1 MSSLQNYNDSIE
13 NLLNNQNWCNCPE
26 IVKLTISKLYDNI
39 NFLNNKISNFECQ
52 IINRKIDDCNCSNNT
67 LDNVNCQIDNLI
79 RDINRKL
86 NCYATMNDIEKINK
100 ILNSKVNIC
109 DLNNIL
115 TSKADKD
122 DVINIL
128 RTKCDKVD
136 FDVQMKKK
144 IDVTEYNELINL
156 LNNKVNCS
164 DIEQINLCLANK
176 IDKCN
181 FNSIIDNINNKLD
194 TKEFNS
200 FIECEYNKFI
210 ENNNKKIKDIDDDF
224 DRLIR
229 NIKSQFNNI
238 NCVISKMENDKIGKV
253 TYDELLKQL
262 KGKIDKKEFLGTFNQ
277 FQFDINEKM
286 NDIKN
291 NNDKSF
297 KENEDN
303 FNIKLNDISSCLN
316 KKIECLNC
324 EIENLN
330 CENKNNIIHIQE
342 NIRNLEDIGNKIS
355 FIQSENESKFC
366 HLYELLKTKLEINDY
381 KEDINLLEKNLKEK
395 IKLGLE
401 EKSTY
406 KDLELLY
413 KNIQTNLNEKLT
425 SFEDNTQ
432 KNLNDFNNTL
442 NILSKEKLNLVD
454 LNPLLKDKFDYLED
468 LIQSKFKEKTI
479 DEIDT
484 EIRKLNLQIQQK
496 LDKEKYYDDQI
507 KNKNLIDNISNTI
520 LNYYTKNEIVDLLKP
535 KSDIG
540 EINKIVNK
548 LNEKINEKVSINTFN
563 PFLELQNSIN
573 NLYLN
578 DNSFGR
584 WIWKSGKLKSGKI
597 IPFENQ
603 YSNTFSDNFLWEKDK
618 GSIMISKG
626 GFYNIIIGIFNKG
639 KKAVIHV
646 LVNGEN
652 IITKNEDNYI
662 LGCERKNFN
671 FDVSSITVNQ
681 FIFIPDK
688 TRISIIY
695 ECDDNQSLSGFLE
708 LRALQYYNRNEDSSG
723 RDRLCWPVDSDFAGT
738 EERCDGSGCDCGE
751 SGTDQPATL
760 SDSGRVYRAVSDGE
774 GPSAA
779 GHARW

>member
-13 NLLNNQNWCNCPE
+13 NLLNNQNWCNCPD

-181 FNSIIDNINNKLD
+181 FNSIIDIINNKLD

-652 IITKNEDNYI
+652 IVTKNEDNYI

-708 LRALQYYNRNEDSSG
+708 LRALQYYNRNEDI
-723 RDRLCWPVDSDFAGT
+723 LC
-738 EERCDGSGCDCGE
+738 
-751 SGTDQPATL
+751 
-760 SDSGRVYRAVSDGE
+760 
-774 GPSAA
+774 
-779 GHARW
+779 

>member
-13 NLLNNQNWCNCPE
+13 NLLNNQNWCNCPD

-181 FNSIIDNINNKLD
+181 FNSIIDNITNKLD

-454 LNPLLKDKFDYLED
+454 LNLLLKDKFDYLED

-540 EINKIVNK
+540 EINKIVNN

-708 LRALQYYNRNEDSSG
+708 LRALQYYNRNEDI
-723 RDRLCWPVDSDFAGT
+723 LC
-738 EERCDGSGCDCGE
+738 
-751 SGTDQPATL
+751 
-760 SDSGRVYRAVSDGE
+760 
-774 GPSAA
+774 
-779 GHARW
+779 

>member
-13 NLLNNQNWCNCPE
+13 NLLNNQNWCNCPD

-156 LNNKVNCS
+156 LNNKVNYS

-342 NIRNLEDIGNKIS
+342 NIRNLEDIGSKIS

-646 LVNGEN
+646 LINGEN

-708 LRALQYYNRNEDSSG
+708 LRALQYYNRNEDI
-723 RDRLCWPVDSDFAGT
+723 LC
-738 EERCDGSGCDCGE
+738 
-751 SGTDQPATL
+751 
-760 SDSGRVYRAVSDGE
+760 
-774 GPSAA
+774 
-779 GHARW
+779 

>member
-13 NLLNNQNWCNCPE
+13 NLLNNQNWCNCPD

-176 IDKCN
+176 VDKCN
-181 FNSIIDNINNKLD
+181 FNSIIDNITNKLD

-507 KNKNLIDNISNTI
+507 KNKNLIDNLSNTI

-708 LRALQYYNRNEDSSG
+708 LRALQYYNRNEDI
-723 RDRLCWPVDSDFAGT
+723 LC
-738 EERCDGSGCDCGE
+738 
-751 SGTDQPATL
+751 
-760 SDSGRVYRAVSDGE
+760 
-774 GPSAA
+774 
-779 GHARW
+779 

>member
-1 MSSLQNYNDSIE
+1 MSSLQNFNDSIE
-13 NLLNNQNWCNCPE
+13 NLLNNQNWCNCPD

-52 IINRKIDDCNCSNNT
+52 IINRKIDDCNCSNNN

-79 RDINRKL
+79 RDINRKF

-181 FNSIIDNINNKLD
+181 FNSIIDNITNKLD

-468 LIQSKFKEKTI
+468 LIQSKFKEKSI

-507 KNKNLIDNISNTI
+507 KNKNLIDNLSNTI

-540 EINKIVNK
+540 EINKIVNN

-681 FIFIPDK
+681 FIFISDK

-708 LRALQYYNRNEDSSG
+708 LRALQYYNRNEDI
-723 RDRLCWPVDSDFAGT
+723 LC
-738 EERCDGSGCDCGE
+738 
-751 SGTDQPATL
+751 
-760 SDSGRVYRAVSDGE
+760 
-774 GPSAA
+774 
-779 GHARW
+779 

>member
-1 MSSLQNYNDSIE
+1 M
-13 NLLNNQNWCNCPE
+13 
-26 IVKLTISKLYDNI
+26 
-39 NFLNNKISNFECQ
+39 
-52 IINRKIDDCNCSNNT
+52 
-67 LDNVNCQIDNLI
+67 
-79 RDINRKL
+79 
-86 NCYATMNDIEKINK
+86 
-100 ILNSKVNIC
+100 
-109 DLNNIL
+109 
-115 TSKADKD
+115 
-122 DVINIL
+122 
-128 RTKCDKVD
+128 
-136 FDVQMKKK
+136 
-144 IDVTEYNELINL
+144 
-156 LNNKVNCS
+156 
-164 DIEQINLCLANK
+164 
-176 IDKCN
+176 
-181 FNSIIDNINNKLD
+181 
-194 TKEFNS
+194 
-200 FIECEYNKFI
+200 
-210 ENNNKKIKDIDDDF
+210 
-224 DRLIR
+224 
-229 NIKSQFNNI
+229 
-238 NCVISKMENDKIGKV
+238 
-253 TYDELLKQL
+253 
-262 KGKIDKKEFLGTFNQ
+262 
-277 FQFDINEKM
+277 
-286 NDIKN
+286 
-291 NNDKSF
+291 
-297 KENEDN
+297 
-303 FNIKLNDISSCLN
+303 
-316 KKIECLNC
+316 
-324 EIENLN
+324 
-330 CENKNNIIHIQE
+330 
-342 NIRNLEDIGNKIS
+342 
-355 FIQSENESKFC
+355 
-366 HLYELLKTKLEINDY
+366 
-381 KEDINLLEKNLKEK
+381 EKNLKEK

-468 LIQSKFKEKTI
+468 LIQSKFKEKSI

-507 KNKNLIDNISNTI
+507 KNKNLIDNLSNTI

-540 EINKIVNK
+540 EINKIVNN

-708 LRALQYYNRNEDSSG
+708 LRALQYYNRNEDI
-723 RDRLCWPVDSDFAGT
+723 LC
-738 EERCDGSGCDCGE
+738 
-751 SGTDQPATL
+751 
-760 SDSGRVYRAVSDGE
+760 
-774 GPSAA
+774 
-779 GHARW
+779 

>member
-13 NLLNNQNWCNCPE
+13 NLLNNQNWCNCPD

-52 IINRKIDDCNCSNNT
+52 IINRKIDDCNCSNNN

-181 FNSIIDNINNKLD
+181 FNSIIDIINNKLD

-330 CENKNNIIHIQE
+330 CENKNNINHIQE

-468 LIQSKFKEKTI
+468 LIQSKFKEKSI

-496 LDKEKYYDDQI
+496 LDKEKYYDEQI

-708 LRALQYYNRNEDSSG
+708 LRALQYYNRNEDI
-723 RDRLCWPVDSDFAGT
+723 LC
-738 EERCDGSGCDCGE
+738 
-751 SGTDQPATL
+751 
-760 SDSGRVYRAVSDGE
+760 
-774 GPSAA
+774 
-779 GHARW
+779 

>member
-291 NNDKSF
+291 SGDKSF

-442 NILSKEKLNLVD
+442 NILSKEKLNIKD
-454 LNPLLKDKFDYLED
+454 LNVLLKDKFDYLED

-708 LRALQYYNRNEDSSG
+708 LRALQYYNRNEDI
-723 RDRLCWPVDSDFAGT
+723 LC
-738 EERCDGSGCDCGE
+738 
-751 SGTDQPATL
+751 
-760 SDSGRVYRAVSDGE
+760 
-774 GPSAA
+774 
-779 GHARW
+779 

>member
-1 MSSLQNYNDSIE
+1 MSSLPNFNDSIE
-13 NLLNNQNWCNCPE
+13 NLLNNQNWCNCPD

-176 IDKCN
+176 VDKCN

-330 CENKNNIIHIQE
+330 CENKNNVVHIQE

-366 HLYELLKTKLEINDY
+366 HLYEILKTKLEINDY

-646 LVNGEN
+646 LINGEN

-708 LRALQYYNRNEDSSG
+708 LRALQYYNRNEDI
-723 RDRLCWPVDSDFAGT
+723 LC
-738 EERCDGSGCDCGE
+738 
-751 SGTDQPATL
+751 
-760 SDSGRVYRAVSDGE
+760 
-774 GPSAA
+774 
-779 GHARW
+779 

>member
-1 MSSLQNYNDSIE
+1 MSSLQNFNDSIE
-13 NLLNNQNWCNCPE
+13 NLLNNQNWCNCPD

-708 LRALQYYNRNEDSSG
+708 LRALQYYNRNEDI
-723 RDRLCWPVDSDFAGT
+723 LC
-738 EERCDGSGCDCGE
+738 
-751 SGTDQPATL
+751 
-760 SDSGRVYRAVSDGE
+760 
-774 GPSAA
+774 
-779 GHARW
+779 

>member
-13 NLLNNQNWCNCPE
+13 NLLNNQNWCNCPD

-181 FNSIIDNINNKLD
+181 FNSIIDNITNKLD

-303 FNIKLNDISSCLN
+303 FNIKLNDLSSCLN

-695 ECDDNQSLSGFLE
+695 ECDDNQNLCGFLE
-708 LRALQYYNRNEDSSG
+708 LRAIQYYNRNEDI
-723 RDRLCWPVDSDFAGT
+723 LC
-738 EERCDGSGCDCGE
+738 
-751 SGTDQPATL
+751 
-760 SDSGRVYRAVSDGE
+760 
-774 GPSAA
+774 
-779 GHARW
+779 

>member
-1 MSSLQNYNDSIE
+1 MSSLPNFNDSIE
-13 NLLNNQNWCNCPE
+13 NLLNNQNWCNCPD

-52 IINRKIDDCNCSNNT
+52 IINRKIDDCNCSNNN

-86 NCYATMNDIEKINK
+86 NCYATINDIEKINK

-181 FNSIIDNINNKLD
+181 FNSIIDIINNKLD

-324 EIENLN
+324 E
-330 CENKNNIIHIQE
+330 NKNNINHIQE

-366 HLYELLKTKLEINDY
+366 HLYEILKTKLEINDY

-468 LIQSKFKEKTI
+468 LIQSKFKEKSI

-695 ECDDNQSLSGFLE
+695 ECDDNQNLCGFLE
-708 LRALQYYNRNEDSSG
+708 LRAIQYYNRNEDI
-723 RDRLCWPVDSDFAGT
+723 LC
-738 EERCDGSGCDCGE
+738 
-751 SGTDQPATL
+751 
-760 SDSGRVYRAVSDGE
+760 
-774 GPSAA
+774 
-779 GHARW
+779 

>member
-13 NLLNNQNWCNCPE
+13 NLLNNQNWCNCPD

-52 IINRKIDDCNCSNNT
+52 IINRKIDDCNCSNNN

-86 NCYATMNDIEKINK
+86 NCYATINDIEKINK

-176 IDKCN
+176 IDECN
-181 FNSIIDNINNKLD
+181 FNSIIDIINNKLD

-330 CENKNNIIHIQE
+330 CENKNNINHIQE

-366 HLYELLKTKLEINDY
+366 HLYEILKTKLEINDY

-468 LIQSKFKEKTI
+468 LIQSKFKEKSI

-708 LRALQYYNRNEDSSG
+708 LRALQYYNRNEDI
-723 RDRLCWPVDSDFAGT
+723 LC
-738 EERCDGSGCDCGE
+738 
-751 SGTDQPATL
+751 
-760 SDSGRVYRAVSDGE
+760 
-774 GPSAA
+774 
-779 GHARW
+779 

>member
-1 MSSLQNYNDSIE
+1 MSSLQNFNDSIE
-13 NLLNNQNWCNCPE
+13 NLLNNQNWCNCPD

-330 CENKNNIIHIQE
+330 CENKNNINHIQE

-366 HLYELLKTKLEINDY
+366 HLYEILKTKLEINDY

-708 LRALQYYNRNEDSSG
+708 LRALQYYNRNEDI
-723 RDRLCWPVDSDFAGT
+723 LC
-738 EERCDGSGCDCGE
+738 
-751 SGTDQPATL
+751 
-760 SDSGRVYRAVSDGE
+760 
-774 GPSAA
+774 
-779 GHARW
+779 

>member
-13 NLLNNQNWCNCPE
+13 NLLNNQNWCNCPD

-181 FNSIIDNINNKLD
+181 FNSIIDNITNKLD

-708 LRALQYYNRNEDSSG
+708 LRALQYYNRNEDI
-723 RDRLCWPVDSDFAGT
+723 LC
-738 EERCDGSGCDCGE
+738 
-751 SGTDQPATL
+751 
-760 SDSGRVYRAVSDGE
+760 
-774 GPSAA
+774 
-779 GHARW
+779 

>member
-13 NLLNNQNWCNCPE
+13 NLLNNQNWCNCPD

-52 IINRKIDDCNCSNNT
+52 IINRKIDDCNCSNNN
-67 LDNVNCQIDNLI
+67 LDNVNCQIENLI
-79 RDINRKL
+79 RDINRKF

-454 LNPLLKDKFDYLED
+454 LNLLLKDKFDYLED

-708 LRALQYYNRNEDSSG
+708 LRALQYYNRNEDI
-723 RDRLCWPVDSDFAGT
+723 LC
-738 EERCDGSGCDCGE
+738 
-751 SGTDQPATL
+751 
-760 SDSGRVYRAVSDGE
+760 
-774 GPSAA
+774 
-779 GHARW
+779 

>member
-1 MSSLQNYNDSIE
+1 MSSLQNFNDSIE
-13 NLLNNQNWCNCPE
+13 NLLNNQNWCNCPD

-52 IINRKIDDCNCSNNT
+52 IINRKIDDCNCSNNN

-79 RDINRKL
+79 RDINRKF

-181 FNSIIDNINNKLD
+181 FNSIIDNITNKLD

-468 LIQSKFKEKTI
+468 LIQSKFKEKSI

-507 KNKNLIDNISNTI
+507 KNKNLIDNLSNTI

-540 EINKIVNK
+540 EINKIVNN

-708 LRALQYYNRNEDSSG
+708 LRALQYYNRNEDI
-723 RDRLCWPVDSDFAGT
+723 LC
-738 EERCDGSGCDCGE
+738 
-751 SGTDQPATL
+751 
-760 SDSGRVYRAVSDGE
+760 
-774 GPSAA
+774 
-779 GHARW
+779 

>member
-13 NLLNNQNWCNCPE
+13 NLLNNQNWCNCPD

-708 LRALQYYNRNEDSSG
+708 LRALQYYNRNEDI
-723 RDRLCWPVDSDFAGT
+723 LC
-738 EERCDGSGCDCGE
+738 
-751 SGTDQPATL
+751 
-760 SDSGRVYRAVSDGE
+760 
-774 GPSAA
+774 
-779 GHARW
+779 

>member
-1 MSSLQNYNDSIE
+1 MSSLQNFNDSIE
-13 NLLNNQNWCNCPE
+13 NLLNNQNWCNCPD

-164 DIEQINLCLANK
+164 DIEQIYLCLANK

-708 LRALQYYNRNEDSSG
+708 LRALQYYNRNEDI
-723 RDRLCWPVDSDFAGT
+723 LC
-738 EERCDGSGCDCGE
+738 
-751 SGTDQPATL
+751 
-760 SDSGRVYRAVSDGE
+760 
-774 GPSAA
+774 
-779 GHARW
+779 

>member
-1 MSSLQNYNDSIE
+1 MSSLPNFNDSIE
-13 NLLNNQNWCNCPE
+13 NLLNNQNWCNCPD

-176 IDKCN
+176 VDKCN
-181 FNSIIDNINNKLD
+181 FNSIIDNITNKLD

-330 CENKNNIIHIQE
+330 CENKNNVVHIQE

-708 LRALQYYNRNEDSSG
+708 LRALQYYNRNEDI
-723 RDRLCWPVDSDFAGT
+723 LC
-738 EERCDGSGCDCGE
+738 
-751 SGTDQPATL
+751 
-760 SDSGRVYRAVSDGE
+760 
-774 GPSAA
+774 
-779 GHARW
+779 

>member
-13 NLLNNQNWCNCPE
+13 NLLNNQNWCNCPD

-52 IINRKIDDCNCSNNT
+52 IINRKIDDCNCSNNN
-67 LDNVNCQIDNLI
+67 LDNVNCQIENLI
-79 RDINRKL
+79 RDINRKF
-86 NCYATMNDIEKINK
+86 NCYATMNDLEKINK

-454 LNPLLKDKFDYLED
+454 LNLLLKDKFDYLED

-708 LRALQYYNRNEDSSG
+708 LRALQYYNRNEDI
-723 RDRLCWPVDSDFAGT
+723 LC
-738 EERCDGSGCDCGE
+738 
-751 SGTDQPATL
+751 
-760 SDSGRVYRAVSDGE
+760 
-774 GPSAA
+774 
-779 GHARW
+779 

>member
-13 NLLNNQNWCNCPE
+13 NLLNNQNWCNCPD

-52 IINRKIDDCNCSNNT
+52 IINRKIDDCNCSNNN

-708 LRALQYYNRNEDSSG
+708 LRALQYYNRNEDI
-723 RDRLCWPVDSDFAGT
+723 LC
-738 EERCDGSGCDCGE
+738 
-751 SGTDQPATL
+751 
-760 SDSGRVYRAVSDGE
+760 
-774 GPSAA
+774 
-779 GHARW
+779 